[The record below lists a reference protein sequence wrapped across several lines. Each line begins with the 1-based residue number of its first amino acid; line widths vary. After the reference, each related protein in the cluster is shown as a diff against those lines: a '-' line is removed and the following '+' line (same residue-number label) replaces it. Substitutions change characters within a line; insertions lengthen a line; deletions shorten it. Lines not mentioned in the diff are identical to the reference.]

1 MTDEVFIPG
10 VSKEPHGLNPQMRLF
25 CEKYMELVRDGVKSP
40 KKLAAIAAG
49 YKEENAQFR
58 ASKLIADPRIKTY
71 LSELM
76 TEAAVAVKVD
86 KSFVL
91 FKALDYMTQAE
102 GKGELRTAGRFLEI
116 IAKHCDVRAL
126 LTSERG
132 GGGRDLDAGTLS
144 VPFDTSKLTTD
155 DKRNLLE
162 ILDRA
167 GFGGDTATK

>member
-1 MTDEVFIPG
+1 MSEETFIPG
-10 VSKEPHGLNPQMRLF
+10 VSPEPHGLNPQMRAF
-25 CEKYMELVRDGVKSP
+25 CEHYMDLVREGVKSP
-40 KKLAAIAAG
+40 KKLAAVRAG
-49 YKEENAQFR
+49 YAETSAQFQ
-58 ASKLIADPRIKTY
+58 ASRLIADPRIKTY

-76 TEAAVAVKVD
+76 TESAVAVNVD

-91 FKALDYMTQAE
+91 FKALDYMTIAE
-102 GKGELRTAGRFLEI
+102 GRGELRTAGRFLEI

-132 GGGRDLDAGTLS
+132 GGGRDLDSGTLS

-155 DKRNLLE
+155 DKRSLLD

-167 GFGGDTATK
+167 GFGGNPVPE